1 MRPLPYRLAPHL
13 CSSWLQKFA
22 HLSVASLALSALCLA
37 APGCSFGKSEADMEQ
52 NTCQVDSDCSTQHCD
67 AGRCVAEAERAM
79 DVTVVVTPKRAP
91 SGGQALPIV
100 SESFGL
106 SGGSQTIELRMP
118 AAVPVS
124 VVYKNKP
131 LPAQASFTPVDNDN
145 RYLAKTTTL
154 SLLGGDNDLVATSNR
169 TLLLDG
175 MTYRVVIQPSD
186 VRIPPHSLLFT
197 VEGDKELDV
206 DYADVEEKLEAR
218 RFLIRNASRL
228 SYQVRAISEVTGAPI
243 SDTTTFSGGLAALSS
258 IMLRFDDA
266 DAPYRL
272 EFTPTNKQSYST
284 GVAGSCGDDTPQ
296 PNLSVPSRLFKPDV
310 TTDNRWY
317 VELPLLHP
325 AVEYSGVVGLCSNQ
339 KLTTDLQV
347 TLETRDLYLASGDS
361 DTIRGDYE
369 TATAATWDPEL
380 SKFRFCARVPPGTYT
395 VSVKPSPTLNCEVF
409 AEKRVL
415 RPDWSGEDE
424 LGLRMPTVITAN
436 VLTPDRMPMAK
447 ATIDVQA
454 QTSGELMRA
463 PEDRTVANYNR
474 STSVTTGADG
484 SFTLSVDRGRY
495 DVYVK
500 PPETS
505 NYAWRVLYDVAIAAA
520 NAEFATEIM
529 LSEPVAVTGKLQYIG
544 GSSADQQSLA
554 DAEVRAYT
562 LVNVDGKPSEQRS
575 VQIGSGIANASGV
588 VTLLLPPALQHSW
601 NP

>member
-1 MRPLPYRLAPHL
+1 MAP
-13 CSSWLQKFA
+13 
-22 HLSVASLALSALCLA
+22 VALSALYLA
-37 APGCSFGKSEADMEQ
+37 APGCSFGEGEADMEQ

-67 AGRCVAEAERAM
+67 SGRCVAEAERAM
-79 DVTVVVTPKRAP
+79 DVTLVVTPKRAP
-91 SGGQALPIV
+91 RGGQALPIV

-106 SGGSQTIELRMP
+106 SGGSQTIALRMP
-118 AAVPVS
+118 VAVPVR

-131 LPAQASFTPVDNDN
+131 LSAQASFTPIDNDN
-145 RYLAKTTTL
+145 RFLAKTTTL
-154 SLLGGDNDLVATSNR
+154 SLLGGDNDDVATVNK

-197 VEGDKELDV
+197 AQSDAELAV
-206 DYADVEEKLEAR
+206 DYADVEEQYEAR
-218 RFLIRNASRL
+218 RFLVKNASRL

-243 SDTTTFSGGLAALSS
+243 SDTTTFNGSLSS
-258 IMLRFDDA
+258 LSSFTLRFDDA

-272 EFTPTNKQSYST
+272 EFAPAEKQSYST

-296 PNLSVPSRLFKPDV
+296 PNLKVPSRLFKADL

-325 AVEYSGVVGLCSNQ
+325 AVEYSGVVALCSNQ
-339 KLTTDLQV
+339 KLTADLQI
-347 TLETRDLYLASGDS
+347 TLETHDLYLASGDS
-361 DTIRGDYE
+361 EKISGDYE
-369 TATAATWDPEL
+369 TAAAASWDPEL
-380 SKFRFCARVPPGTYT
+380 NKFRFCARVPPGTYT
-395 VSVKPSPTLNCEVF
+395 VSVKPSPTLDCEVF

-415 RPDWSGEDE
+415 RPDWSGQDE
-424 LGLRMPTVITAN
+424 LGLRMPAVLTAN

-447 ATIDVQA
+447 ATVDVQA

-474 STSVTTGADG
+474 SASVTTGNDG

-505 NYAWRVLYDVAIAAA
+505 NYAWRVIYDVAIAAA

-529 LSEPVAVTGKLQYIG
+529 LSEPVAVTGKLQYID

-562 LVNVDGKPSEQRS
+562 LVNVEGKAAEQRS
-575 VQIGSGIANASGV
+575 VQIGVGVANASGT